1 MAVDTDIAPNAV
13 DGRTL
18 GLWFGNLP
26 TRITTRK
33 VVLHWTGGESPALR
47 VYRTLVN
54 RGLSIHFVVER
65 DGRIVQMAPLT
76 ARAAHAG
83 SLVNADSVGIEIV
96 NAGTV
101 LSAAHPSRPVKVGR
115 IHGRAVRYADFLPA
129 QYAAVER
136 LVAWLL
142 NRFSLPADVATPSTV
157 FPTTEG
163 LRNFRGVVGHYQITT
178 NKPDPGPALL
188 DHLRQVF
195 SGGGVSLLPFVDA
208 PLVGGSGETP
218 ASFGWLLGGFLVGVV
233 GLVAVWL
240 LSRRRSS

>member
-1 MAVDTDIAPNAV
+1 MAADTDIAPNAV

-18 GLWFGNLP
+18 GLWFSDLP

-33 VVLHWTGGESPALR
+33 VVLHWTGGESPAAR

-65 DGRIVQMAPLT
+65 DGRIVQMAPLV

-101 LSAAHPSRPVKVGR
+101 LSTAHPSRPVKVGR

-129 QYAAVER
+129 QYEAVER
-136 LVAWLL
+136 LVIWLL
-142 NRFSLPADVATPSTV
+142 ARFSLPEIVATPTTIFPSTE
-157 FPTTEG
+157 T
-163 LRNFRGVVGHYQITT
+163 LRSFRGVVGHYQIST
-178 NKPDPGPALL
+178 NKLDPGPALL
-188 DHLRQVF
+188 DHLRRVL
-195 SGGGVSLLPFVDA
+195 SGGGVSLLPFIDS
-208 PLVGGSGETP
+208 PLVGGSGEAP
-218 ASFGWLLGGFLVGVV
+218 ASFAWLLGGVLVGVIGV
-233 GLVAVWL
+233 VSVWL
-240 LSRRRSS
+240 LSRRRAS